1 MHQDLLGA
9 LMKKN
14 KVRVR
19 SKDIYIEENS
29 IHYARWV
36 VKDTFQCWLGREELK
51 KIVSMIERGHTFK
64 KRLKYRIKTPKT

>member
-1 MHQDLLGA
+1 
-9 LMKKN
+9 MKLN
-14 KVRVR
+14 KVRMR
-19 SKDIYIEENS
+19 LRDIHIENNSS

-64 KRLKYRIKTPKT
+64 KRLYYRIKP